1 MRDNKKSIDEEFQLH
16 ENEGFNIILG
26 RYTKELDETINKMI
40 LRKVE
45 NRNNI
50 VVSEYINDQIIG
62 KLGNIEI
69 LHNVK
74 SEIESHNTHKC
85 DKETVIY
92 DSIPKNI
99 DNLVNSMSANDS
111 MVVDLRNAS
120 PRESMKGTERLS
132 PYYSKVK
139 KNGGHV
145 IIIVSAAEKYSD
157 KQSLPK
163 GNKNLYF
170 GVFTDDQ
177 AKVMSIE
184 TYALPEEILQ
194 SKTDNDVLIYS
205 ESGSDPISRLTT

>member
-1 MRDNKKSIDEEFQLH
+1 MWDNKKAIDEEFQFH

-26 RYTKELDETINKMI
+26 RYTKELDEKINELI
-40 LRKVE
+40 LRKAE

-50 VVSEYINDQIIG
+50 VVSEYINDQIMG
-62 KLGNIEI
+62 KSVNTESLHDRKAEI
-69 LHNVK
+69 KLHD
-74 SEIESHNTHKC
+74 THKF
-85 DKETVIY
+85 DEETLIY

-120 PRESMKGTERLS
+120 PRESMKVTERLS
-132 PYYSKVK
+132 PYYSKAK

-145 IIIVSAAEKYSD
+145 IVIVSAAEKYSD
-157 KQSLPK
+157 KQLLPK
-163 GNKNLYF
+163 GNKNIYF
-170 GVFTDDQ
+170 GVFTNDQ

-205 ESGSDPISRLTT
+205 ASSGSHSV